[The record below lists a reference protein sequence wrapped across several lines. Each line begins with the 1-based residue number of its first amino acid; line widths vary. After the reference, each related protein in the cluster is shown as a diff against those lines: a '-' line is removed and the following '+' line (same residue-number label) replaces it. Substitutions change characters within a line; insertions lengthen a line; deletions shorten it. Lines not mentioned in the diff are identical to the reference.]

1 MKKDIIVN
9 ETTTEVTLV
18 LSLTRRI
25 MARDPVMT
33 ITTKMAKIMLENASF
48 KLDKCLIPDI
58 IDNHNANSKH
68 DGTWKFSLARELPA
82 ALDDTPERKTVTTTV
97 KKSSSGKKKKQ

>member
-9 ETTTEVTLV
+9 ETNTEVTLV

-33 ITTKMAKIMLENASF
+33 ITTKMAQIMLENESF
-48 KLDKCLIPDI
+48 KLDKCITSDI
-58 IDNHNANSKH
+58 IDNHNANSRH
-68 DGTWKFSLARELPA
+68 DGTWKFSLVNELPA
-82 ALDDTPERKTVTTTV
+82 ASESENKKMKVTTTV
-97 KKSSSGKKKKQ
+97 KKTASRKKKKQ